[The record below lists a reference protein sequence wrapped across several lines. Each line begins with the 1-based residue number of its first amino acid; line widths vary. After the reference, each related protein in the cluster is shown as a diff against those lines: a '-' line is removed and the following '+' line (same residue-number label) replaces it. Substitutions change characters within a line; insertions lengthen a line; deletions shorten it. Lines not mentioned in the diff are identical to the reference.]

1 MLEYPDH
8 FQDGAGFALL
18 SKELGDHL
26 LSRKVPDAPVSL
38 TATRTIR
45 QMWEMARFLSSHSQG
60 TRLDS
65 GAGYSAFDALRLQ
78 QLLLRRFCKAL
89 V

>member
-8 FQDGAGFALL
+8 FQHGTGCALL

-26 LSRKVPDAPVSL
+26 LSRKVPDATVSV
-38 TATRTIR
+38 TATWTIR
-45 QMWEMARFLSSHSQG
+45 QIWEMACFLGSYSQG
-60 TRLDS
+60 TWLDS
-65 GAGYSAFDALRLQ
+65 GAGYSAFDALCLQ
-78 QLLLRRFCKAL
+78 QLLLRKFCKAL